1 MTTKQNKKETK
12 STDWKGLV
20 QGFVGN
26 MLEQLS
32 ENVTTRVH
40 VWTKQMK
47 RRAVGGVVMLLGA
60 TYFLTGLSDYTGSFF
75 GENFPGFGYLLVGAS
90 ALLIGYFVSRK

>member
-1 MTTKQNKKETK
+1 MKKETK

-20 QGFVGN
+20 QGFVAN
-26 MLEQLS
+26 MLEQFS

-40 VWTKQMK
+40 AWTKQVK
-47 RRAVGGVVMLLGA
+47 RRAIGGVVMLLGA
-60 TYFLTGLSDYTGSFF
+60 TYFLTGLSDYANSFF
-75 GENFPGFGYLLVGAS
+75 GKNFPGFGYLLVGAL